1 DSAEIGSPGVIVY
14 GYDGLLMQPIA
25 PPSLDYMLGPE
36 HPPSPDYVLGPKH
49 PPSPVEIPYLPEPE
63 YPEYLAPSD
72 NEAPLEDQPLP
83 VDASPI
89 AASPGYVADFDLEED
104 LEDDHA
110 DYPADGGDGDDDP
123 FDDDDDDVTDDEDE
137 DPIEDEEDNEE
148 EEEHLASADSSAV
161 PIVDHVLLAGDTE
174 ALETVRP
181 KPSMSASMEAC
192 IARHVA
198 LLSPPLPVLSPPL
211 PLPSPLTTSP
221 TDTRASLG
229 YRAVGFRMRAL
240 LSSTSRMTDIPEA
253 DVPPRKRACLT
264 TPAPGFEDEIVDTLM
279 EIAPTTLDGVDQR
292 VIELDT
298 IVRQMTD
305 EDRPDHRRTAMLLDR
320 EAMYA
325 SEAWAGSKDR
335 SSSIAAHVRI
345 LEAHV
350 VALIAQTSSLQIRL
364 TTTLGRIEIL
374 KARDPEP
381 QEGPVEA
388 GSSWLSCM
396 VIDVVMYGC

>member
-253 DVPPRKRACLT
+253 DVGESSAAGAARQ
-264 TPAPGFEDEIVDTLM
+264 PG
-279 EIAPTTLDGVDQR
+279 PTESDLRRYR
-292 VIELDT
+292 V
-298 IVRQMTD
+298 